1 MPTFL
6 ERALAYE
13 KYCSEGYTTRWACAY
28 SKAISVLN
36 PITDAM
42 QEDVKKAL
50 DDAGYTSLTSIE
62 VKGRGRQK
70 GITQMWRGEEYKV
83 DMLPKV
89 KLEVVVPSDKEDEVV
104 EIVRKSAYTGS
115 IGDGKIFVLPVEKA
129 IRIRIGETDGKAL

>member
-1 MPTFL
+1 MKMIQTIIRP
-6 ERALAYE
+6 
-13 KYCSEGYTTRWACAY
+13 
-28 SKAISVLN
+28 SKI
-36 PITDAM
+36 
-42 QEDVKKAL
+42 EDVKKAL

-104 EIVRKSAYTGS
+104 EIIRKSAYTGS
-115 IGDGKIFVLPVEKA
+115 IGDGKIFVLPVEKV
-129 IRIRIGETDGKAL
+129 IRIRTGETDGKAL